1 LGDQVGSGRA
11 PVRLA
16 IDGPIVPG
24 DVPVLWERVRG
35 VVEAGQAEVVVCDLE
50 GLAGPDVATLD
61 ALARL
66 QLAAKRSGGRIRLQH
81 ACASLRALLAFTGL
95 GEVVPLAAGSVVQPR
110 RQPEQ
115 REQPL
120 DVEEEDDPGD
130 LVP

>member
-1 LGDQVGSGRA
+1 LGDQERSGRG

-24 DVPVLWERVRG
+24 DVPRLWERVRG
-35 VVEAGQAEVVVCDLE
+35 VVEAGEAEVVVCDLE
-50 GLAGPDVATLD
+50 GLAAPDVATLD

-66 QLAAKRSGGRIRLQH
+66 QLAARRAGGRIRLQH
-81 ACASLRALLAFTGL
+81 ACASLRELLALTGL
-95 GEVVPLAAGSVVQPR
+95 GEVVPLGAGSVVQPL

-120 DVEEEDDPGD
+120 DVEEEGDPGD